1 MLTII
6 IEDDKILRSLQVIL
20 GSNVSDERIHA
31 YCDYLSVDISDP
43 RSWIEQ
49 QRKKA
54 ASILPL
60 NIKLVESADTMR
72 AMIPNAHAIITES
85 FSVGGKEID
94 IGGELR
100 LIQKF
105 GTDTR
110 NIDIQACRRAG
121 VLVRTLRRRV
131 NGVVAEHA
139 ILLMLAVGR
148 KLIETNGALDLSS
161 LRSLGYKPK
170 QFDANHVSGANWAR
184 IDGLRSL
191 SGATVGALGLGEVGR
206 EVAIRAKAM
215 GATVIYYQ
223 RSRLCEKLER
233 KYGATYTSY
242 EELLKSSDFISL
254 HLPLSDQTVSMV
266 DDRSFELM
274 KPGAILTNI
283 SRAHII
289 DRDALIKALKNG
301 NLGGAGLDVHYEE
314 PANNTDDPLKSFK
327 NVVLSPHIAVA
338 DRSHNM
344 ADTAQLID
352 ILVEVFGA

>member
-20 GSNVSDERIHA
+20 DLNVSAERTHA
-31 YCDYLSVDISDP
+31 YCDYLSVDTPDP
-43 RSWIEQ
+43 LSWIEQ
-49 QRKKA
+49 QRKKV
-54 ASILPL
+54 ASILPI
-60 NIKLVESADTMR
+60 NIQMVESADTMR
-72 AMIPNAHAIITES
+72 ALIPNSHAIITES
-85 FSVGGKEID
+85 LSIGGEELG
-94 IGGELR
+94 IGGELK

-105 GTDTR
+105 GMDTR
-110 NIDIQACRRAG
+110 NIDVPACERAG

-148 KLIETNGALDLSS
+148 KLIETNGALDLFS

-170 QFDANHVSGANWAR
+170 RFDTNHISGANWAR

-191 SGATVGALGLGEVGR
+191 SGATVGALGMGEVGR
-206 EVAIRAKAM
+206 EVAVRAKAM
-215 GATVIYYQ
+215 GATIIYYQ
-223 RSRLCEKLER
+223 RSQLSEKLEQ
-233 KYGATYTSY
+233 KYGATYTPY
-242 EELLKSSDFISL
+242 EELLQSSDFISL
-254 HLPLSDQTVSMV
+254 HLPLTDQTVGMI

-289 DRDALIKALKNG
+289 DRDALIKALRSG
-301 NLGGAGLDVHYEE
+301 DLGGAGLDVHYEE
-314 PANNTDDPLKSFK
+314 PANDTDDTLKSFK

-344 ADTAQLID
+344 ADTAELID
-352 ILVEVFGA
+352 TLVDVFGV